1 MKSKYL
7 KPQIKVVSFTNEP
20 VLEATSVT
28 VSDTTW
34 SKPQDVNTGEI
45 GAKSNN
51 SFSSSVWGDEQE

>member
-34 SKPQDVNTGEI
+34 SKSKDVNTGDI

-51 SFSSSVWGDEQE
+51 SFSSSVWGDDQE